1 MKRALLLVILFFVT
15 NSILFSQNRFLTS
28 SATPGELYLSSTWYI
43 IYDPYVG
50 PPYLDSVYK
59 AVFHI
64 TENGKKITI
73 PYNVEIIRN
82 TIPMGSYMEPFYILS
97 DATPG
102 VVYMQCHYTKNNYP
116 HTSLWISFD
125 YGKNWM
131 HRREIIGSYG
141 YFGTC
146 AVEGTIYTSDMNR
159 NILRSKVY
167 GNSFEFD
174 FFLPLP
180 YSTGITAYQE
190 CEFFGL
196 GGGSSSFYN
205 INYTNDCAESFTVI
219 PIGEEFIYGSV
230 SGISPNVYRGGL
242 PGEVYVS
249 SWFPGYQYKV
259 SFSADTGHTFRHVYV
274 SEEIH
279 LYNVGSIRFMSDREP
294 GVFYIVTTSGV
305 IDYEPLGEYLKV
317 CIAYYRDY
325 GETLVGT
332 YCHDLHKNYG
342 KTCEAVNDLISEKC
356 GNSCV
361 LLTWSEPESSLPV
374 VEYWVYRKGEGKK
387 EKDNSP
393 PMYWRGGR
401 EADGV
406 VKNTEYELVGVTKG
420 TTFLDEN
427 LLVGEYEYYVVAH
440 YEMGCVAD
448 SSNHVKIEIEVG
460 IDEYL
465 QPNFTII
472 PNPATN
478 QVTISSA
485 TSFHSVEI
493 INFLGQTVV
502 SQSIEGNTATV
513 NVSNLNNGVYFVR
526 VFFEGGGSVKKLVKQ

>member
-1 MKRALLLVILFFVT
+1 MKRVLFFSSFLFLS
-15 NSILFSQNRFLTS
+15 NILIAQERPI
-28 SATPGELYLSSTWYI
+28 ARGAAPGELYLSSTWYI

-82 TIPMGSYMEPFYILS
+82 TIPMGSYMGPFYILS

-116 HTSLWISFD
+116 HTSLWVSFD
-125 YGKNWM
+125 YGKNWI
-131 HRREIIGSYG
+131 HREENIGKKGYYAINMDGMIYRHGTDGAYKSIDYGNTFSKVEIIAAGGEPGLNHGEAFSVGASALYQG
-141 YFGTC
+141 KISHTYDFYENYT
-146 AVEGTIYTSDMNR
+146 TIPIDSQ
-159 NILRSKVY
+159 SVY
-167 GNSFEFD
+167 G
-174 FFLPLP
+174 
-180 YSTGITAYQE
+180 
-190 CEFFGL
+190 C
-196 GGGSSSFYN
+196 
-205 INYTNDCAESFTVI
+205 
-219 PIGEEFIYGSV
+219 V
-230 SGISPNVYRGGL
+230 SGICPDVYRGGL
-242 PGEVYVS
+242 SGEVYVS
-249 SWFPGYQYKV
+249 SWFPGYQYRV

-305 IDYEPLGEYLKV
+305 IGYEPLGEHLMV
-317 CIAYYRDY
+317 CIEHYRDY

-342 KTCEAVNDLISEKC
+342 KTCEAVNDLVSEKC

-374 VEYWVYRKGEGKK
+374 EEYWVYRRAESRM
-387 EKDNSP
+387 EKAESRMEED
-393 PMYWRGGR
+393 
-401 EADGV
+401 
-406 VKNTEYELVGVTKG
+406 ELVGVTKG
-420 TTFLDEN
+420 TTFLDED
-427 LLVGEYEYYVVAH
+427 LPVGNYEYYVVAH

-465 QPNFTII
+465 QPNFTMI

-485 TSFHSVEI
+485 TPFHSVEI
-493 INFLGQTVV
+493 INFLGQAVV
-502 SQSIEGNTATV
+502 SQSAEGNTATI
-513 NVSNLNNGVYFVR
+513 NISNLNNGVYFVR
-526 VFFEGGGSVKKLVKQ
+526 VVFEDGGSVKKLVKQ